1 MRPLDTIVFQT
12 PTVRV
17 GAFRCPVSDA
27 RFSNTGPI
35 EQPIVVFPRSAV
47 WIRHAGSRAFVADP
61 GIVTIYNRGQE
72 YTRAPLARDG
82 DRSDWFAVAPEMA
95 LSLAAELDPAAA
107 ERPDRPYREE
117 WTPSDSEIYLRQRS
131 LFRRFERGEVDILEG
146 EESVLGLVAEVIR
159 RSAGP
164 ARTVRPSRP
173 TAEAHRDLAQR
184 ARAELARDP
193 AASTD
198 LTTLAQR
205 LVVSPFHLCRVFRA
219 MNGTSL
225 HDYRIELRLRLA
237 LERLADRS
245 TDLSRLAF
253 ELGFSSHSHFTQTF
267 KARLGVT
274 PSALRLE
281 LQLGRKCRKVGRVG
295 KRQGRPADYSDFPT
309 LPT

>member
-1 MRPLDTIVFQT
+1 MRPLDTIVFQA

-17 GAFRCPVSDA
+17 GAFRCPVTDA
-27 RFSNTGPI
+27 RFANTGPI
-35 EQPIVVFPRSAV
+35 ERPIVVFPRSAV

-72 YTRAPLARDG
+72 YTRAALARDG
-82 DRSDWFAVAPEMA
+82 DRSDWFAVAPEVA

-107 ERPDRPYREE
+107 DRPDRPWRAE
-117 WTPSDSEIYLRQRS
+117 WTRSDSDIYLRQRW
-131 LFRRFERGEVDILEG
+131 LFRRFERGEVDTLEG

-159 RSAGP
+159 RSARRS
-164 ARTVRPSRP
+164 RTVRPSRR

-193 AASTD
+193 AAATD
-198 LTTLAQR
+198 LTSLAR
-205 LVVSPFHLCRVFRA
+205 CLEVSPFHLCRVFRA
-219 MNGTSL
+219 VNGTSL

-267 KARLGVT
+267 KARLGMT
-274 PSALRLE
+274 PSSLRPE
-281 LQLGRKCRKVGRVG
+281 L
-295 KRQGRPADYSDFPT
+295 AN
-309 LPT
+309 

>member
-1 MRPLDTIVFQT
+1 MQPLNTIVFQT

-17 GAFRCPVSDA
+17 GAFRCPVGDA
-27 RFSNTGPI
+27 RFQNTGPI
-35 EQPIVVFPRSAV
+35 DEPIVVFPRSAV

-95 LSLAAELDPAAA
+95 LALACELDPAAA
-107 ERPDRPYREE
+107 DRPDRPYRAE
-117 WTPSDSEIYLRQRS
+117 WTPSDSEIYLRQRW
-131 LFRRFERGEVDILEG
+131 LFRRFERGGVDILEG

-164 ARTVRPSRP
+164 SRTVRPSRP

-193 AASTD
+193 TASTD
-198 LTTLAQR
+198 LTTLARR
-205 LVVSPFHLCRVFRA
+205 LEVSPFHLCRVFRA
-219 MNGTSL
+219 TNGTSL

-237 LERLADRS
+237 LERLADRL

-274 PSALRLE
+274 PSALRL
-281 LQLGRKCRKVGRVG
+281 QL
-295 KRQGRPADYSDFPT
+295 T
-309 LPT
+309 N